1 MQRAEQE
8 TSVAFTAEDE
18 VVEIYTCIPKDL
30 RALKKRDNATIVRS
44 GEYKDGPE
52 CAVFHIPAKKFNIA
66 MSVRSTRVMSDEDRE
81 AVAIRLAGVRAR
93 KEQS

>member
-44 GEYKDGPE
+44 GE
-52 CAVFHIPAKKFNIA
+52 
-66 MSVRSTRVMSDEDRE
+66 
-81 AVAIRLAGVRAR
+81 
-93 KEQS
+93 